1 MKRFSV
7 RNLKSV
13 QTFAKAYPNE
23 EFVQA

>member
-1 MKRFSV
+1 MKGFPV

-23 EFVQA
+23 KFVQP